1 VVSVARRLTTGS
13 GATNSRRLGMEVQ
26 PVTTTTTKPA
36 NRMKLTREWVVMPT
50 KAYQKP
56 TPLLVYPALVV
67 EEA

>member
-1 VVSVARRLTTGS
+1 
-13 GATNSRRLGMEVQ
+13 
-26 PVTTTTTKPA
+26 
-36 NRMKLTREWVVMPT
+36 MKLTREWVVMPT